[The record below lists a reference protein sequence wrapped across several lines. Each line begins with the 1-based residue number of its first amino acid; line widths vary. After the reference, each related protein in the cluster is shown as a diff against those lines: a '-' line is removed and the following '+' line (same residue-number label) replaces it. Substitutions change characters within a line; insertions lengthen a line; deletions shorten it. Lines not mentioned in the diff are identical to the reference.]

1 LIPQIINKNKKTEEM
16 HDKEIQYFTEG
27 LHQAQQEFYLDA
39 IGKFQVLVDEYPNS
53 DLADDALFNIGL
65 CYFKMKQLEQ
75 AIESF
80 NQVIIN
86 YPDTTISSLD
96 NANEFGK
103 TAAKCHYGIFQ
114 CFLLIGKEEEAK
126 NELEKLKPFNQ
137 NTYILVE
144 GKKMSFEELAK
155 DMFNQFN
162 NK

>member
-1 LIPQIINKNKKTEEM
+1 M

-27 LHQAQQEFYLDA
+27 LQQAQQEFYLDA
-39 IGKFQVLVDEYPNS
+39 INKFQVLIDEYPNS

-75 AIESF
+75 AIEAF

-86 YPDTTISSLD
+86 YPDASISSLD

-114 CFLLIGKEEEAK
+114 CLLLLSKEEEALK
-126 NELEKLKPFNQ
+126 ELEKLKPFNQ
-137 NTYILVE
+137 NTYVLIE
-144 GKKMSFEELAK
+144 EKKVNFEELAK
-155 DMFNQFN
+155 EIFNQYK

>member
-1 LIPQIINKNKKTEEM
+1 M

-27 LHQAQQEFYLDA
+27 LQQAQQEFYLDA
-39 IGKFQVLVDEYPNS
+39 INKYQVLIDEYPNS

-75 AIESF
+75 AIEAF

-86 YPDTTISSLD
+86 YPDASISSLD

-114 CFLLIGKEEEAK
+114 CLLLQGSKEEAK
-126 NELEKLKPFNQ
+126 KELEKLKPFNQ
-137 NTYILVE
+137 NTYILFDGEKV
-144 GKKMSFEELAK
+144 SFEKIAIE
-155 DMFNQFN
+155 MFNQFK

>member
-1 LIPQIINKNKKTEEM
+1 M

-27 LHQAQQEFYLDA
+27 LQQAQQEFYLDA
-39 IGKFQVLVDEYPNS
+39 INKFNILIDEFPDS

-75 AIESF
+75 AIETF

-86 YPDTTISSLD
+86 YPDATISSLD

-114 CFLLIGKEEEAK
+114 CYILLEKKEQAQE
-126 NELEKLKPFNQ
+126 ELEKLKSFNQ
-137 NTYILVE
+137 SAYVVLD
-144 GKKMSFEELAK
+144 GKKVSFEELA
-155 DMFNQFN
+155 
-162 NK
+162 NKFLNKIYNYE

>member
-1 LIPQIINKNKKTEEM
+1 M

-27 LHQAQQEFYLDA
+27 LQQAEQEYFLDA

-65 CYFKMKQLEQ
+65 CYFKMKQLVQ
-75 AIESF
+75 AIEAF

-86 YPDTTISSLD
+86 YPDATISSLD
-96 NANEFGK
+96 NANEYGK

-114 CFLLIGKEEEAK
+114 CFLLIGNEEEAK
-126 NELEKLKPFNQ
+126 KELEKLKPFNQ
-137 NTYILVE
+137 NTYVLIDE
-144 GKKMSFEELAK
+144 GKVSFEELAK
-155 DMFNQFN
+155 DMFKEFK

>member
-1 LIPQIINKNKKTEEM
+1 M

-27 LHQAQQEFYLDA
+27 LQQAQQEFYMDA
-39 IGKFQVLVDEYPNS
+39 IGKFQVLVNEYPNS

-65 CYFKMKQLEQ
+65 CYLKMKQLEQ
-75 AIESF
+75 AIEAF

-86 YPDTTISSLD
+86 YPDATISSLD

-114 CFLLIGKEEEAK
+114 CFILLGKKEEAQKEI
-126 NELEKLKPFNQ
+126 EKIKPFNQ
-137 NTYILVE
+137 NTYVIIEERKV
-144 GKKMSFEELAK
+144 SFEELAK
-155 DMFNQFN
+155 DIFNQFN